1 MSTIELYDSKKGV
14 LIMIRIGLY
23 DKHDLQGK
31 ILIWFNNPTCMPI
44 SFMVIS
50 LNIGEEQMDVYTDGL
65 YSPHFNSTF
74 WKTDTDY
81 PNLFLLKEKY

>member
-1 MSTIELYDSKKGV
+1 MVRIELYDKQ
-14 LIMIRIGLY
+14 
-23 DKHDLQGK
+23 DLQGK
-31 ILIWFNNPTCMPI
+31 ILIWFNNPTRMPI
-44 SFMVIS
+44 SFMVMS
-50 LNIGEEQMDVYTDGL
+50 LNIGEEEMDVYTDGL

>member
-1 MSTIELYDSKKGV
+1 MV
-14 LIMIRIGLY
+14 RIGLY

-31 ILIWFNNPTCMPI
+31 ILIWFNNPTSMPI
-44 SFMVIS
+44 SFTVMS
-50 LNIGEEQMDVYTDGL
+50 LNIGEERMDVYTDGL
-65 YSPHFNSTF
+65 YSPHFNSGF

>member
-1 MSTIELYDSKKGV
+1 MSMIELYDSKKGV
-14 LIMIRIGLY
+14 LIMVRIGLY

-31 ILIWFNNPTCMPI
+31 ILIWFKSPTSMPI
-44 SFMVIS
+44 SFIVMS

-65 YSPHFNSTF
+65 YRPHFNNTF

>member
-1 MSTIELYDSKKGV
+1 
-14 LIMIRIGLY
+14 MIRIGLY

-31 ILIWFNNPTCMPI
+31 ILIWFNNPTRMPI
-44 SFMVIS
+44 SFTVMS
-50 LNIGEEQMDVYTDGL
+50 LNIGEEEMDVYTDGL
-65 YSPHFNSTF
+65 YNPHFDSTF

>member
-1 MSTIELYDSKKGV
+1 MV
-14 LIMIRIGLY
+14 RIQLY
-23 DKHDLQGK
+23 DKQDLQGK
-31 ILIWFNNPTCMPI
+31 ILIWFNNPTGMPI
-44 SFMVIS
+44 SFIVMS
-50 LNIGEEQMDVYTDGL
+50 LNIGEDKMDVYKDGL

>member
-1 MSTIELYDSKKGV
+1 MSMIELYDSKKGV
-14 LIMIRIGLY
+14 LIMVRIGLY

-31 ILIWFNNPTCMPI
+31 ILIWFKNPTSMPI
-44 SFMVIS
+44 SFIVMS

-65 YSPHFNSTF
+65 YRPHFNNTF
-74 WKTDTDY
+74 WKTGTDY

>member
-1 MSTIELYDSKKGV
+1 MVRIE
-14 LIMIRIGLY
+14 LY

-31 ILIWFNNPTCMPI
+31 ILIWFNNPTSMPI
-44 SFMVIS
+44 SFTVMS

>member
-1 MSTIELYDSKKGV
+1 
-14 LIMIRIGLY
+14 MIRIQLY

-31 ILIWFNNPTCMPI
+31 ILIWYNNPTNRPI
-44 SFMVIS
+44 SFIVMS
-50 LNIGEEQMDVYTDGL
+50 PNIGEEEMDVDTDGL